1 MCDKVVHTH
10 RPTIKYI
17 SECCKT
23 QEMGNK
29 TVHKCFFYLILL
41 IKRKFKKGVTNMF
54 FLIFFFNSILPDK
67 YITRRMCEKAV
78 DVF

>member
-1 MCDKVVHTH
+1 M
-10 RPTIKYI
+10 
-17 SECCKT
+17 
-23 QEMGNK
+23 
-29 TVHKCFFYLILL
+29 FFLFDSIDQKK
-41 IKRKFKKGVTNMF
+41 IQKRCHEHV